1 MKVMRKCWAEG
12 EVVEMEST
20 FQKYSVTLRPK
31 SFLIRPFSLGS
42 LMNV

>member
-31 SFLIRPFSLGS
+31 SFLMRPFSLGS

>member
-1 MKVMRKCWAEG
+1 MRKCWAEG

-20 FQKYSVTLRPK
+20 FQMYSVNLRPK